1 MTHRRRT
8 VSVLAVALALL
19 GACSDAS
26 EGEGCDLA
34 NGNDDC
40 DEGLICRGAWEVR
53 ASGSVCCPAPPAKP
67 SASACQPEVESYEPD
82 PSVDSPPI
90 APGTGGTSGAGGAG
104 GASGSGGAAG
114 GDASTG
120 DAADAT
126 GDGATDATAD
136 GAGD

>member
-1 MTHRRRT
+1 MTQRRPR
-8 VSVLAVALALL
+8 VWFLAITLALL

-53 ASGSVCCPAPPAKP
+53 ASGSVCCPAPPAQP

-82 PSVDSPPI
+82 PSVDS
-90 APGTGGTSGAGGAG
+90 GAGGAG
-104 GASGSGGAAG
+104 GAAGSGGAAG

>member
-1 MTHRRRT
+1 MTQRRPR
-8 VSVLAVALALL
+8 VWFLAITLALL

-26 EGEGCDLA
+26 EGDGCDLA

-67 SASACQPEVESYEPD
+67 SASACQPEVETYEPD

-90 APGTGGTSGAGGAG
+90 APGTGGAGGTG
-104 GASGSGGAAG
+104 GAAGSGGAAG